1 MSNSNMKLFGKLV
14 IDSITK
20 INNYHNNIDPNE
32 KIFSTEV
39 SLIKPKKENN
49 RYILS
54 EEFMNSNQMIRKR
67 RNKIN
72 TRLFKSVNLDSDKFN
87 LLKTVKNIRDS
98 INESNDVL
106 NSKIAYDD
114 QNYGIVF
121 DARKQINNYNK
132 RKANRLT
139 NKDGSLSAFLNEQKH
154 IGINNYLIKYLNEE
168 NEKLK
173 NLENENKNIIS
184 KGELNL
190 LNKNN
195 TFKECINDQN
205 LALKTIAYSYND
217 LNDKYRELYA
227 EKDKQ
232 KLIKKGIDDEMERI
246 LLTLEELRQS
256 CKFVTKVINIDY
268 GKFEN
273 CIIEK
278 NYKNTLNPNENPDFS
293 EMTSKVI
300 RDYKFCLKRKKG
312 EEEELFE
319 LLDDPNIMIMK
330 FHEIEDRI
338 IRLLEKIEQ
347 IQLNIEFEKNEMDNI
362 LHEMNERL
370 KFYEIDYKDLQN
382 LVEIEKENIDDI
394 IHTNKKKNSYAV
406 DLIKEIYNNL
416 LQYETN
422 KNKVNKPY
430 HINDITKDCVNKIK
444 NIEIKLNN
452 YISNLEK
459 YELDDENTFIN
470 VVTERRLFNKD
481 FKYLEQKRKLEEE
494 REEKKQ
500 MSEDRLK
507 KVIIQSRKTE
517 APFRIVKKVEP
528 VKIIKEEENEDY
540 DYIFY

>member
-32 KIFSTEV
+32 KIFTTEV

-347 IQLNIEFEKNEMDNI
+347 LQLNIEFEKNEMDNI

>member
-14 IDSITK
+14 MNSIAN

-39 SLIKPKKENN
+39 PIIQQKKENY

-54 EEFMNSNQMIRKR
+54 EEFNSNQVLRKR
-67 RNKIN
+67 KNKLN
-72 TRLFKSVNLDSDKFN
+72 TRLYNSVNLDSDRFN

-98 INESNDVL
+98 INESSDIL
-106 NSKIAYDD
+106 NSKIAFDD
-114 QNYGIVF
+114 LNYEIVY

-362 LHEMNERL
+362 LHEMNDRL
-370 KFYEIDYKDLQN
+370 KFYEFDYKDIQN

-394 IHTNKKKNSYAV
+394 IHSNKKKNSFAGE
-406 DLIKEIYNNL
+406 LIKEIYNNL

-422 KNKVNKPY
+422 KNKFNKPF
-430 HINDITKDCVNKIK
+430 HINDITKDCVTKIK

-452 YISNLEK
+452 YICNLEN
-459 YELDDENTFIN
+459 YELEDQNTFMS
-470 VVTERRLFNKD
+470 VVSERRIFNRD

>member
-517 APFRIVKKVEP
+517 APFRIVKKIEP

>member
-268 GKFEN
+268 GKFDN

>member
-14 IDSITK
+14 MNSIAN

-39 SLIKPKKENN
+39 PIIQQKKENY

-54 EEFMNSNQMIRKR
+54 EEFNSNQVLRKR
-67 RNKIN
+67 KNKLN
-72 TRLFKSVNLDSDKFN
+72 TRLYNSVNLDPDRFN

-98 INESNDVL
+98 INESSDIL
-106 NSKIAYDD
+106 NSKIAFDD
-114 QNYGIVF
+114 LNYEIVY

-139 NKDGSLSAFLNEQKH
+139 NKDGSLSAFLYEQKH
-154 IGINNYLIKYLNEE
+154 IGINNYIIKNLNEE

-173 NLENENKNIIS
+173 NLENEHKEIIS
-184 KGELNL
+184 KGEINL
-190 LNKNN
+190 INKNN
-195 TFKECINDQN
+195 TFNECVTEQN
-205 LALKTIAYSYND
+205 SALKKIVYSYSDINE
-217 LNDKYRELYA
+217 KYRELFV
-227 EKDKQ
+227 ERDQ
-232 KLIKKGIDDEMERI
+232 EELIKKGIDDEMER
-246 LLTLEELRQS
+246 LLITLEELRQS

-268 GKFEN
+268 GKFDK

-278 NYKNTLNPNENPDFS
+278 NYKNTLNPNEKPDFG

-300 RDYKFCLKRKKG
+300 QDYKFCLKRKKK
-312 EEEELFE
+312 EENELYE

-338 IRLLEKIEQ
+338 IRLLDKIELIQ
-347 IQLNIEFEKNEMDNI
+347 INIEQEKNEMDNI
-362 LHEMNERL
+362 LHEMNDRL
-370 KFYEIDYKDLQN
+370 KFYEFDYKDIQN

-394 IHTNKKKNSYAV
+394 IHSNKKKNSFAGE
-406 DLIKEIYNNL
+406 LIKEIYNNL

-422 KNKVNKPY
+422 KNKFNKPF
-430 HINDITKDCVNKIK
+430 HINDITKDCVTKIK

-452 YISNLEK
+452 YICNLEN
-459 YELDDENTFIN
+459 YELEDQNTFMS
-470 VVTERRLFNKD
+470 VVSERRIFNRD

-500 MSEDRLK
+500 MSEERLK
-507 KVIIQSRKTE
+507 KVLIQTRKTE

-528 VKIIKEEENEDY
+528 VKVIKEEENEDL

>member
-32 KIFSTEV
+32 KIFTTEV

-394 IHTNKKKNSYAV
+394 IHSNKKKNSYAV

>member
-32 KIFSTEV
+32 KIFTTEV

-268 GKFEN
+268 GKFDN

>member
-1 MSNSNMKLFGKLV
+1 MKLFGKLV

-32 KIFSTEV
+32 KIFTTEV

-268 GKFEN
+268 GKFDN

>member
-1 MSNSNMKLFGKLV
+1 MKLFGKLV

>member
-139 NKDGSLSAFLNEQKH
+139 NKDGSLSAFLYEQKH
-154 IGINNYLIKYLNEE
+154 IGINNYIIKNLNEE

-173 NLENENKNIIS
+173 NLENEHKEIIS
-184 KGELNL
+184 KGEINL
-190 LNKNN
+190 INKNN
-195 TFKECINDQN
+195 TFNECVTEQN
-205 LALKTIAYSYND
+205 SALKKIVYSYND
-217 LNDKYRELYA
+217 INEKYRELFI
-227 EKDKQ
+227 ERDQ
-232 KLIKKGIDDEMERI
+232 EELIKKGIDDEMER
-246 LLTLEELRQS
+246 LLITLEELRQS

-268 GKFEN
+268 GKFDK

-278 NYKNTLNPNENPDFS
+278 NYKNTLNPNEKPDFG

-300 RDYKFCLKRKKG
+300 QDYKFCLKRKKG

-459 YELDDENTFIN
+459 YELEDENTFIN

-517 APFRIVKKVEP
+517 APFRIVKKIEP

>member
-1 MSNSNMKLFGKLV
+1 MKLFGKLV

-139 NKDGSLSAFLNEQKH
+139 NKDGSLSAFLYEQKH
-154 IGINNYLIKYLNEE
+154 IGINNYIIKNLNEE

-173 NLENENKNIIS
+173 NLENEHKEIIS
-184 KGELNL
+184 KGEINL
-190 LNKNN
+190 INKNN
-195 TFKECINDQN
+195 TFNECVTEQN
-205 LALKTIAYSYND
+205 SALKKIVYSYND
-217 LNDKYRELYA
+217 INEKYRELFI
-227 EKDKQ
+227 ERDQ
-232 KLIKKGIDDEMERI
+232 EELIKKGIDDEMER
-246 LLTLEELRQS
+246 LLITLEELRQS

-268 GKFEN
+268 GKFDK

-278 NYKNTLNPNENPDFS
+278 NYKNTLNPNEKPDFG

-300 RDYKFCLKRKKG
+300 QDYKFCLKRKKG

-459 YELDDENTFIN
+459 YELEDENTFIN

-517 APFRIVKKVEP
+517 APFRIVKKIEP

>member
-1 MSNSNMKLFGKLV
+1 
-14 IDSITK
+14 
-20 INNYHNNIDPNE
+20 
-32 KIFSTEV
+32 
-39 SLIKPKKENN
+39 
-49 RYILS
+49 
-54 EEFMNSNQMIRKR
+54 MNSNQMIRKR

-517 APFRIVKKVEP
+517 APFRIVKKVQP

>member
-1 MSNSNMKLFGKLV
+1 
-14 IDSITK
+14 
-20 INNYHNNIDPNE
+20 
-32 KIFSTEV
+32 
-39 SLIKPKKENN
+39 
-49 RYILS
+49 
-54 EEFMNSNQMIRKR
+54 MNSNQMIRKR

-300 RDYKFCLKRKKG
+300 RDYKFYLKRKKG

-362 LHEMNERL
+362 LHEMNDRL
-370 KFYEIDYKDLQN
+370 KFYEFDYKDIHN
-382 LVEIEKENIDDI
+382 LV
-394 IHTNKKKNSYAV
+394 
-406 DLIKEIYNNL
+406 
-416 LQYETN
+416 
-422 KNKVNKPY
+422 
-430 HINDITKDCVNKIK
+430 
-444 NIEIKLNN
+444 
-452 YISNLEK
+452 
-459 YELDDENTFIN
+459 
-470 VVTERRLFNKD
+470 
-481 FKYLEQKRKLEEE
+481 
-494 REEKKQ
+494 
-500 MSEDRLK
+500 
-507 KVIIQSRKTE
+507 
-517 APFRIVKKVEP
+517 
-528 VKIIKEEENEDY
+528 
-540 DYIFY
+540 

>member
-14 IDSITK
+14 IDSIIK
-20 INNYHNNIDPNE
+20 INNYHNNINPDE

-39 SLIKPKKENN
+39 SLTKPKKENY

-106 NSKIAYDD
+106 NSKIAYDN

-139 NKDGSLSAFLNEQKH
+139 NKDGSLSAFLYEQKH
-154 IGINNYLIKYLNEE
+154 IGINNYIIKNLNEE

-195 TFKECINDQN
+195 TFKECISDQN
-205 LALKTIAYSYND
+205 LALKTIANSYNE
-217 LNDKYRELYA
+217 LNDKYRELYG
-227 EKDKQ
+227 EKDRE

-246 LLTLEELRQS
+246 LITLEELRQS
-256 CKFVTKVINIDY
+256 CKFVTKVISIDY

-273 CIIEK
+273 PIIEK
-278 NYKNTLNPNENPDFS
+278 NYKNISNPNEKPDYS

-300 RDYKFCLKRKKG
+300 KDYKFCLKRKK
-312 EEEELFE
+312 EV
-319 LLDDPNIMIMK
+319 
-330 FHEIEDRI
+330 
-338 IRLLEKIEQ
+338 
-347 IQLNIEFEKNEMDNI
+347 
-362 LHEMNERL
+362 
-370 KFYEIDYKDLQN
+370 KD
-382 LVEIEKENIDDI
+382 E
-394 IHTNKKKNSYAV
+394 
-406 DLIKEIYNNL
+406 
-416 LQYETN
+416 
-422 KNKVNKPY
+422 
-430 HINDITKDCVNKIK
+430 
-444 NIEIKLNN
+444 
-452 YISNLEK
+452 
-459 YELDDENTFIN
+459 
-470 VVTERRLFNKD
+470 
-481 FKYLEQKRKLEEE
+481 
-494 REEKKQ
+494 
-500 MSEDRLK
+500 
-507 KVIIQSRKTE
+507 
-517 APFRIVKKVEP
+517 
-528 VKIIKEEENEDY
+528 
-540 DYIFY
+540 